1 MTTASHPPLPRRV
14 VLKLKRIV
22 RELNKHERDW
32 SRAWPLIDPI
42 EGWLEGGQERW
53 LFNAARSLSD
63 GSNIVEI
70 GSYKGRS
77 TCCLGFGCYGAK
89 KRVYAIDRFDGGPDL
104 PRQDSL
110 REFSENIERC
120 GLSEYVVASVGMS
133 SEIGKNWTKPIHLLF
148 VDGSHQ
154 YEDVVT
160 DFDVFFPKVVA
171 NGIVAFHDVDPKW
184 PGVLRA
190 WNEVVKSNL
199 VDVGHS
205 FSLAY
210 GRKR

>member
-1 MTTASHPPLPRRV
+1 
-14 VLKLKRIV
+14 
-22 RELNKHERDW
+22 
-32 SRAWPLIDPI
+32 
-42 EGWLEGGQERW
+42 
-53 LFNAARSLSD
+53 
-63 GSNIVEI
+63 
-70 GSYKGRS
+70 
-77 TCCLGFGCYGAK
+77 
-89 KRVYAIDRFDGGPDL
+89 
-104 PRQDSL
+104 
-110 REFSENIERC
+110 
-120 GLSEYVVASVGMS
+120 MS

-154 YEDVVT
+154 YEDVVS

-199 VDVGHS
+199 VDVGHT

-210 GRKR
+210 GRKP